1 MIDGGGVRVVSKV
14 EDRSRSK
21 GVGFVRGVVEG
32 KGLDPGG
39 RSLSRV
45 LVFDGAE
52 VNFRMTLF
60 LSFFLPPPLS
70 FVVRVNV

>member
-1 MIDGGGVRVVSKV
+1 MGGGVRVVSKL

-21 GVGFVRGVVEG
+21 GVGIVRGVVES

-39 RSLSRV
+39 RSLSR

-52 VNFRMTLF
+52 VNFRIFFFFSF
-60 LSFFLPPPLS
+60 LRSC
-70 FVVRVNV
+70 V